1 MNSYQFDII
10 QYIMDND
17 SMIMAK
23 QKIAKKNKSKTSSPT
38 LSTIRMVED
47 VLKKVELYTIKF
59 SELKRKLP
67 KQVNHNTLK
76 EVIRYLEESGKVIVR
91 IDGITWIYNP
101 SKKLKQAIENSWE
114 LTPEGFRKFKGK
126 VY

>member
-1 MNSYQFDII
+1 M
-10 QYIMDND
+10 
-17 SMIMAK
+17 
-23 QKIAKKNKSKTSSPT
+23 KTKDKPKRKTPSPT
-38 LSTIRMVED
+38 LATIKMVEN

-59 SELKRKLP
+59 SDLKRKLP

-76 EVIRYLEESGKVIVR
+76 EVIRYLEESGKVMTS

-101 SKKLKQAIENSWE
+101 SKKLKKAIENSWE
-114 LTPEGFRKFKGK
+114 LTPEGFRKFRGK